1 VSPSRLALAELAAT
15 PNALAPHYRRFRV
28 DERWLLS
35 GHSHQAWP
43 DVAREALLEC
53 FDDAALAVDGKW
65 EKAIE
70 RAERVREG
78 YRGLLGD
85 PGGAIALGPATH
97 DLLIKLL
104 SALPWRE
111 RRRIVTTAGEFHAM
125 RRQFAALESAG
136 FEIVRESVADVETLA
151 ERLAARLDDR
161 TLVVFASAVLF
172 ETARQVPG
180 LDRLAAAAERR
191 GVPLVVDVYHVLN
204 VFPFDL
210 ARQGLAGAYVVGG
223 GYKYLQLGEGNAFLR
238 LPPSFD
244 GRPVLTGW
252 FAEFEAMSAPKT
264 PRDLAWGPPA
274 SRLAGATYDPAS
286 HYRAARVFDFF
297 VEHGLTPELLR
308 ASYRHQVGVLADAFD
323 ALDLPPEILDRD
335 RRTPLDRIG
344 GFLSLTGARAGE
356 IRRRLLER
364 GVFSDSRGSYLRLGP
379 APYLAD
385 LQLGEAMVI
394 LGDVARQ
401 VG

>member
-136 FEIVRESVADVETLA
+136 FEIVRESVAD
-151 ERLAARLDDR
+151 RLAARLDDR

-264 PRDLAWGPPA
+264 PRD
-274 SRLAGATYDPAS
+274 
-286 HYRAARVFDFF
+286 
-297 VEHGLTPELLR
+297 
-308 ASYRHQVGVLADAFD
+308 
-323 ALDLPPEILDRD
+323 
-335 RRTPLDRIG
+335 RRGCST
-344 GFLSLTGARAGE
+344 SSSSTA
-356 IRRRLLER
+356 
-364 GVFSDSRGSYLRLGP
+364 
-379 APYLAD
+379 
-385 LQLGEAMVI
+385 
-394 LGDVARQ
+394 
-401 VG
+401 